1 MVAQNLI
8 DLSVV
13 VDRIMK
19 VLGQTVVSTGAYI
32 VQGGTKAPAARYI
45 WSLYFGLERVTMI
58 RGFLHQALV
67 MKATRRLVAKLV
79 VVIDD
84 DPLILEATEGLLR
97 SWGCCVVAA
106 RSCDEGLVRLA
117 ETEAGRRPDV
127 IVCDYQLSRGLTG
140 IDAIE
145 RLRSAFPNPIPALL
159 ISGDASSPRC
169 EVGSQGYHLLYKP
182 VNGERLHA
190 ALVAASVLRQ

>member
-1 MVAQNLI
+1 
-8 DLSVV
+8 
-13 VDRIMK
+13 
-19 VLGQTVVSTGAYI
+19 
-32 VQGGTKAPAARYI
+32 
-45 WSLYFGLERVTMI
+45 MI

-67 MKATRRLVAKLV
+67 MKATRTAPVDKLV

-84 DPLILEATEGLLR
+84 DPLILEATGGLLQ
-97 SWGCCVVAA
+97 SWGCCVVTAQ
-106 RSCDEGLVRLA
+106 SCEEALVRLA

-127 IVCDYQLSRGLTG
+127 IVSDYQLSRGLSG

-182 VNGERLHA
+182 VNAERLHA
-190 ALVAASVLRQ
+190 ALVATSVLRQ